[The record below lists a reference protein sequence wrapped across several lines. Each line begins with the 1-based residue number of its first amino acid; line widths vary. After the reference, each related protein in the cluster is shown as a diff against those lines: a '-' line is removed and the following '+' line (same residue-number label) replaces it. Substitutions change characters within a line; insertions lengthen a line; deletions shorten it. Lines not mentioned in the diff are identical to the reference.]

1 MIPLCILAIEDE
13 SERTFMTHLY
23 QQYHRLMYQQII
35 QIVHDQW
42 AAEDLM
48 QETILKLI
56 DKIDELKAKEPA
68 KLVNYIISACKNRA
82 RHYIRDHSRHQ
93 DFSIDEYLDVPDL
106 KSGGRE
112 IEARLIRN
120 DDLRCLVNVW
130 SQLDERSRYILESYY
145 ILERPMSEIAQDL
158 GIKPDSA
165 RMALTRAR
173 RAAYQLIDE

>member
-35 QIVHDQW
+35 QIVHDPG

-82 RHYIRDHSRHQ
+82 RNYIRDHSRHQ

>member
-13 SERTFMTHLY
+13 SDRAFMTHLY
-23 QQYHRLMYQQII
+23 QQYHSLMYQQII

-56 DKIDELKAKEPA
+56 DKIDELKAKEPT

-82 RHYIRDHSRHQ
+82 RNYIRDHNRHQ
-93 DFSIDEYLDVPDL
+93 NFSIDECLDVPDFT
-106 KSGGRE
+106 SAGRE
-112 IEARLIRN
+112 IEARLIR
-120 DDLRCLVNVW
+120 DDDFRCLTNVW
-130 SQLDERSRYILESYY
+130 DQLDERSRYILENYY

>member
-13 SERTFMTHLY
+13 SDRAFMTHLY

-35 QIVHDQW
+35 QIVQDQW

-56 DKIDELKAKEPA
+56 DKIDELKAKEPT

-82 RHYIRDHSRHQ
+82 RNYIRDHNRHQ
-93 DFSIDEYLDVPDL
+93 NFSIDECLDVPDFT
-106 KSGGRE
+106 SAGRE
-112 IEARLIRN
+112 IEARLIR
-120 DDLRCLVNVW
+120 DDDFRCLTNVW
-130 SQLDERSRYILESYY
+130 DQLDERSRYILENYY

>member
-1 MIPLCILAIEDE
+1 
-13 SERTFMTHLY
+13 
-23 QQYHRLMYQQII
+23 MYQQII

-82 RHYIRDHSRHQ
+82 RNYIRDHSRHQ